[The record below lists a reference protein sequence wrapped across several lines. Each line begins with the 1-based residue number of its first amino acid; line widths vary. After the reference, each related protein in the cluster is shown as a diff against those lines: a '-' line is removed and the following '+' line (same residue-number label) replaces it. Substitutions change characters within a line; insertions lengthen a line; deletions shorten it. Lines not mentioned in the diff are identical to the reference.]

1 MAKKSLEIEMKI
13 AADVSELKKAQMEIN
28 DFQRRMQTTFNQI
41 RSGLTLNIGAGIG
54 NRLAQIPSLINSSIS
69 AYARQEGAE
78 ANLAAAIRATGAQAK
93 DAAESLKA
101 LASNLQ
107 AITAY
112 GDETV
117 LEMEALAVSFGVPA
131 DKMRECMEGAIGL
144 SKAFKVDLK
153 MATAMAAEALQGK
166 TLRLNSYIPALKNA
180 TSDAERLSLAQMA
193 MVRGFSQAK
202 AETETLEGAVRQC
215 SNIWGDNAEIVGKS
229 LAPAYRAFIEIVT
242 SLGKFLNENPR
253 IIAVATRGFIAMA
266 AAMSVAP
273 IAKYLN
279 AQKSLAA
286 QLNVLRLRQS
296 AYLIAAASTRSLS
309 VAVKGLAA
317 AFGPVGLAM
326 LVPPISF
333 TVWQNYYF
341 GNAIGNFPCARDCA
355 CNPSP
360 QAFNFGENRAAAFGI
375 SESADTERG
384 FFENFGRAFARGSS
398 AGGKS
403 GHHRA
408 GFRPK
413 GRGARRKARVRTVQQ
428 KTNRRA
434 SGKGEKAG

>member
-1 MAKKSLEIEMKI
+1 M
-13 AADVSELKKAQMEIN
+13 
-28 DFQRRMQTTFNQI
+28 
-41 RSGLTLNIGAGIG
+41 
-54 NRLAQIPSLINSSIS
+54 
-69 AYARQEGAE
+69 
-78 ANLAAAIRATGAQAK
+78 
-93 DAAESLKA
+93 
-101 LASNLQ
+101 Q

-131 DKMRECMEGAIGL
+131 GKMRECMEGAIGL

-166 TLRLNSYIPALKNA
+166 TQRLNSYIPALKNA

-193 MVRGFSQAK
+193 MARGFSQAK

-296 AYLIAAASTRSLS
+296 AYLIAATQSNDVIQRKILLEKADAAAAQIAAASTRSLS
-309 VAVKGLAA
+309 AAVKGLAA

-333 TVWQNYYF
+333 TVWQNYHF